1 MSAQFNTNT
10 KGFKLIIYA
19 SYQSEVSFLLA
30 LTFTLLSFLIKQ
42 TETQLSKIQNSKIQK
57 QSLKHLSD
65 NPQ

>member
-1 MSAQFNTNT
+1 MSAQFNSNT

-42 TETQLSKIQNSKIQK
+42 TETQLSKIQK

-65 NPQ
+65 DPQ